1 MILWRDF
8 RGLVNLVGCSRG
20 SRLAG
25 MSVKLALEDTGTKFL
40 TVPVG

>member
-1 MILWRDF
+1 MNQSS
-8 RGLVNLVGCSRG
+8 LVVED